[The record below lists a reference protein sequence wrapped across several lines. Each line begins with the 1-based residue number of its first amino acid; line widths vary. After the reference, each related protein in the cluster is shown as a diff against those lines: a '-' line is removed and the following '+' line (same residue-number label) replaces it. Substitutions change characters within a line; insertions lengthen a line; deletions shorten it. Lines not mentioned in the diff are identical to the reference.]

1 MLSTAPLRVP
11 AAALGR
17 DRAGGATVNL
27 TPSDRPQDVYSA
39 VADALRAR
47 VERDAAAGDPV
58 AQSLV
63 GEVNRK
69 LVKQTV
75 MTTVY
80 GVTFIGARDQILS
93 RLTEVRE
100 AAACIRSVRHMR
112 GCFRLLS
119 CSGSHCS
126 LCRLTRPRVDV
137 LSLIGWQRT
146 TCMWAFCCIADEQ
159 TLPHGRA
166 AWVEPSPQGDGRG
179 GGLRGAADDP
189 GGRRH
194 VQGGAGDHGVAGG
207 HGEHCGQAEARGRVE
222 VTPRP
227 HHPAALHASPLRK
240 E

>member
-93 RLTEVRE
+93 
-100 AAACIRSVRHMR
+100 
-112 GCFRLLS
+112 
-119 CSGSHCS
+119 GS
-126 LCRLTRPRVDV
+126 PR
-137 LSLIGWQRT
+137 
-146 TCMWAFCCIADEQ
+146 
-159 TLPHGRA
+159 
-166 AWVEPSPQGDGRG
+166 
-179 GGLRGAADDP
+179 
-189 GGRRH
+189 
-194 VQGGAGDHGVAGG
+194 
-207 HGEHCGQAEARGRVE
+207 
-222 VTPRP
+222 
-227 HHPAALHASPLRK
+227 
-240 E
+240 